1 VAQHLSLS
9 SEPPRRALHPSNAD
23 AEKRCLSERKELRV
37 HAPMADF
44 GGVAYHKDAVYVNVP
59 GSFTRGNADGEHT
72 VSRLQ
77 RRR

>member
-1 VAQHLSLS
+1 
-9 SEPPRRALHPSNAD
+9 
-23 AEKRCLSERKELRV
+23 V